1 MRDTFFLIVFSYLL
15 ATNCREGDYYNIT
28 MIPTEPL
35 APSINVGELI
45 KQSGEEC
52 GWDSSGG
59 VLNSGQASQVLC
71 GLSQQVEK

>member
-1 MRDTFFLIVFSYLL
+1 
-15 ATNCREGDYYNIT
+15 
-28 MIPTEPL
+28 MIPTEPVAL
-35 APSINVGELI
+35 SINVGELI

-59 VLNSGQASQVLC
+59 VLNSAQASQVLC